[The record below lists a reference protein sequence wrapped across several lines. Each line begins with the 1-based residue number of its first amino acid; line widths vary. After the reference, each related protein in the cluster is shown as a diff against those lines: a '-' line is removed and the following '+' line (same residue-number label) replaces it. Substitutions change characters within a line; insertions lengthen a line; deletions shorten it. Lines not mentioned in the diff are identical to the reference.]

1 MSRMATATRSEQFD
15 TGLSPDEAAR
25 RFQEYHS
32 SKGGKVTAM
41 PDGSLQGTTGKKVAT
56 RILGAFF
63 VPRSWWP
70 LKTKVRLTPDG
81 SRTSVEIVVAD
92 NFGIGI
98 RTGMRGKYAELMQDQ
113 ATQLKTAMS

>member
-1 MSRMATATRSEQFD
+1 MATATRSEQFD

-32 SKGGKVTAM
+32 SRGGKVTAM
-41 PDGSLQGTTGKKVAT
+41 SDGSLRGTTGKKVT
-56 RILGAFF
+56 VRIIGAFF

-70 LKTKVRLTPDG
+70 LRTTVQLTPDASG
-81 SRTSVEIVVAD
+81 TSVELVVAD
-92 NFGIGI
+92 NFGVGI
-98 RTGMRGKYAELMQDQ
+98 RAGMRETYAELMQDQ